1 MSELGVPVRNLL
13 VGIFTEGGKNMNRRT
28 FFNSSTSSA
37 LRISKSRLSMTA
49 SLAIRLMRSS
59 SRVFRAPDKR
69 FQPGSVLVDFLVE
82 NRDAEADPGDM
93 GSVCDREGDAI
104 V

>member
-1 MSELGVPVRNLL
+1 
-13 VGIFTEGGKNMNRRT
+13 
-28 FFNSSTSSA
+28 
-37 LRISKSRLSMTA
+37 
-49 SLAIRLMRSS
+49 MRSS
-59 SRVFRAPDKR
+59 SRVLRAPDKR